1 MYGGEQLNESRQ
13 GRRLEHINLQLAALG
28 QPVCARPGPAVVL
41 EVADNLVRNFLHH
54 RQLLAEYLCPAD
66 YRIQAFLNAFFE
78 EHEVPAHA
86 ALPAPTFVLDQ
97 PGLARELSLPAEGNV
112 FRSEYLESYRVL
124 QGVLHN
130 PKNDRRTTKGVF
142 HIVDGGLR
150 VPADKRA
157 VPPHVFAA
165 LFEAALQPPEEAMRL
180 PITAGQADAAAVWVS
195 LLVRPTV
202 SPEVAGVAPA
212 KSMELRFF
220 APGGLVA
227 NLDFIESIFGN
238 AGDPALPENDAA
250 LDILH
255 WTGHTGCVLIAPH
268 LVNLRKKDLGLP
280 HYDEASA
287 RQRAD
292 GMCWR
297 SEADLYNDG
306 TPFKLVCRDRR
317 GVIVTLIADNYFGY
331 SKKEIKSQISYAAN
345 LFGRCEEEHSGGAL
359 VFSRFNLGERFYP
372 RFDAEGEGQGFEELL
387 RHYGDRF
394 ELRAQGYAVD
404 RQYADIAYLPEDA
417 CIDLPT
423 QRITWHTRTG
433 MQSIKLLAGHTYVYP
448 SGYKVH
454 LERHPHAPS
463 WRLIG
468 TNAEGLLCHKPST
481 VSGGGKSEIAK
492 SITGAVISGALYL
505 DDLERDMDQVEAIF
519 NRDYSDRFRDP
530 DKHEADSRPLLDMN
544 RSLGSV
550 IRLLTPS
557 AEKYSDAYNRWLA
570 EIPQHIFPLVFV
582 IKRFYQ
588 EDWGDDWRSRFS
600 VDLVNGQPGHEFKFD
615 GRRLI
620 ASYLRVGFEP
630 EGGWRIFKLR
640 QDFVPAE
647 KVQVADDI
655 TVSTVVPTSR
665 LEGLPKDCGELSVK
679 LLHNCER
686 RLFQRPDEAILRG
699 TDLQTEAD
707 LAGQDN
713 FISNFEPLGPE
724 QAREL
729 VDDVI
734 HFEEF
739 SCPMRELIRA
749 AADNGEGTY
758 FVSSAHPRLVNGR
771 PSPNLRY
778 LQPGPDLANPKAKYL
793 AEISTR
799 LARRLPPQAPLY
811 FPVQAVLPGRR
822 NNPPNRRK
830 GIRSLAVYNPI
841 HYQEL
846 PELFMDFVCSLTG
859 KSPSTTGA
867 GSEGALTKGPFNAL
881 SATADLNNALV
892 SFVLCGHYGFS
903 SAAGHIGPGFRV
915 DHDISLLL
923 PEIWCR
929 LSKRE
934 RDPDWLIAQGY
945 LEKLEDFDYA
955 GRPVPAS
962 RLGYRIT
969 DGFVHAFLGKIF
981 DNPKAVLDES
991 ILRPETQ
998 DMAAF
1003 VDGVCNIV
1011 EAQRRVAQQYLD
1023 DGSVDDACPPLKAL
1037 LHIMAAGDYEGR
1049 DIADSGIRAMF
1060 TRDYLLNSEWYQAR
1074 LDIKQARDVELWER
1088 HTVRLESLVEALD
1101 VNHSEASEPIEQLQ
1115 LARRTLAYVGSARYR
1130 RALFATLGADWLER
1144 APAADRPHQNRLG

>member
-1 MYGGEQLNESRQ
+1 MYGGEQISESRQ
-13 GRRLEHINLQLAALG
+13 ERRLEHINLQLAALG
-28 QPVCARPGPAVVL
+28 QPVCQKPGRAIVL
-41 EVADNLVRNFLHH
+41 EVADNLVRNYLHH
-54 RQLLAEYLCPAD
+54 RHLLAEYLCPAD
-66 YRIQAFLNAFFE
+66 RRIQEFLNAYLE
-78 EHEVPAHA
+78 EHDVDARV
-86 ALPAPTFVLDQ
+86 ALPDPTFVLDQ
-97 PGLARELSLPAEGNV
+97 PGLARELSLPADANA
-112 FRSEYLESYRVL
+112 FQSEYLESYRVL

-130 PKNDRRTTKGVF
+130 PKNDRRTTQGVF
-142 HIVDGGLR
+142 HIVAGGLR
-150 VPADKRA
+150 VPSDKRA
-157 VPPHVFAA
+157 VPPRVFAA
-165 LFEAALQPPEEAMRL
+165 LFQAALRPPEEAMRL

-202 SPEVAGVAPA
+202 SPEVVGVAPG
-212 KSMELRFF
+212 KRMEVRFF

-238 AGDPALPENDAA
+238 AGDPSLPENDAA

-268 LVNLRKKDLGLP
+268 LVKLRKKDLGLP
-280 HYDEASA
+280 HYDEATA
-287 RQRAD
+287 RQRRD

-297 SEADLYNDG
+297 SEGDLYNDG
-306 TPFKLVCRDRR
+306 VPFKVVCRDRR

-359 VFSRFNLGERFYP
+359 VFPRVNLGERFYP
-372 RFDAEGEGQGFEELL
+372 RLGAKGEAYAFEDLT
-387 RHYGDRF
+387 RSVADRL
-394 ELRAQGYAVD
+394 EVRVQGYAVD

-423 QRITWHTRTG
+423 QRITWHTPAG

-468 TNAEGLLCHKPST
+468 TEAEGLLCHKPST

-492 SITGAVISGALYL
+492 SITGAVISGALYV
-505 DDLERDMDQVEAIF
+505 DDLERDLDQVEAIF
-519 NRDYSDRFRDP
+519 TRDYSVRFRDP
-530 DKHEADSRPLLDMN
+530 AKCKADSRPLLDMN

-557 AEKYSDAYNRWLA
+557 AEEYTEAYNRWLA
-570 EIPQHIFPLVFV
+570 GIPQHIFPLVFV

-600 VDLVNGQPGHEFKFD
+600 VDVVNGYPGHEFKCD

-640 QDFVPAE
+640 QDFIPAE

-655 TVSTVVPTSR
+655 TVTTVVPAAC
-665 LEGLPKDCGELSVK
+665 LDGLPRDCGELSVK
-679 LLHNCER
+679 LLDNCEM
-686 RLFQRPDEAILRG
+686 RLFQRPDEAVLRG

-707 LAGQDN
+707 LAGRDN
-713 FISNFEPLGPE
+713 FISNFEPLGQE

-739 SCPMRELIRA
+739 SCPMRDLIRA
-749 AADNGEGTY
+749 AANNGRDTY

-771 PSPNLRY
+771 PSPNVRY
-778 LQPGPDLANPKAKYL
+778 LQPGPEQANPRAKYL
-793 AEISTR
+793 AEVSTR
-799 LARRLPPQAPLY
+799 LARRLPLQAPLY

-822 NNPPNRRK
+822 NNPPDRRK
-830 GIRSLAVYNPI
+830 GICSLAVYNPI

-892 SFVLCGHYGFS
+892 SFVLCGHHAFS
-903 SAAGHIGPGFRV
+903 SAAGHIGPAFRI
-915 DHDISLLL
+915 DHDISLLI

-929 LSKRE
+929 LSRGE

-945 LEKLEDFDYA
+945 LEKLEDFDYQ
-955 GRPVPAS
+955 GRTVHAS

-969 DGFVHAFLGKIF
+969 AGFVHAFLGKIF
-981 DNPKAVLDES
+981 DNPRAVFDES
-991 ILRPETQ
+991 ILRPERQ

-1003 VDGVCNIV
+1003 VAGVHNIT
-1011 EAQRRVAQQYLD
+1011 EAQRRVAQQYFD

-1037 LHIMAAGDYEGR
+1037 LHIMAGGDYQGR
-1049 DIADSGIRAMF
+1049 DIADPGIRLMF

-1074 LDIKQARDVELWER
+1074 LTIKQARDVELWQR
-1088 HTVRLESLVEALD
+1088 HTARLEALVESLG
-1101 VNHSEASEPIEQLQ
+1101 VNDGEATEPIERLQ
-1115 LARRTLAYVGSARYR
+1115 LARRTLAYVRSARYR
-1130 RALFATLGADWLER
+1130 RALLGTIGADWLDR
-1144 APAADRPHQNRLG
+1144 ATAAD